1 MKIHKDT
8 LTTDRP
14 GRWKVRAQVGRL
26 RGRGWALLLRWEER
40 RGRLEIQP
48 GEGERKDI
56 REMPETQSQW
66 TLDTPR

>member
-8 LTTDRP
+8 LTTDGP

-48 GEGERKDI
+48 GEEERKDI
-56 REMPETQSQW
+56 RETPETQSQW